1 MENMKELNLNEMAEV
16 AGGKNEK
23 GWEYIPKNIP
33 ANCEVYQIRK
43 GDTMSKIAQSRNT
56 TTARLL
62 QLNPKITNPNL
73 IVIGFYLIVP
83 KK

>member
-62 QLNPKITNPNL
+62 QLNPKITNPRL
-73 IVIGFYLIVP
+73 IRTGDYLYI